1 MRRATGGCIAL
12 VAGLALGL
20 APGAAGQYGYE
31 LPQQQQPEQGGAEPA
46 AEVGAN
52 GNVFTG
58 GLSFTPAEVTV
69 PLGGIVRWTNTDF
82 LVPHTSTEDHAL
94 WDLGGDYGIPA
105 NIAPGNMG
113 YGPGETVERPFEA
126 GTHRYFCR
134 VHPDTMKAVVA
145 VAPELAVD
153 RQQVRSRRR
162 TRSGRRRLVTVV
174 SVVARW
180 SVAEPAEGLAF
191 DVQRRRAGS
200 EEWIPFRDGTRET
213 TASFRSGRSPVTWEV
228 RARLRRADD
237 AEAATDWSPVA
248 QIAP

>member
-58 GLSFTPAEVTV
+58 GLSFTPPEVTV
-69 PLGGIVRWTNTDF
+69 PLGGIVRWENTDF

-94 WDLGGDYGIPA
+94 WDLGGDYGGTPA
-105 NIAPGNMG
+105 NPPG

-126 GTHRYFCR
+126 GTHRYYCR
-134 VHPDTMKAVVA
+134 VHPEDMRAVVA
-145 VAPELAVD
+145 VAPELAVE
-153 RQQVRSRRR
+153 RKRVRSRRR
-162 TRSGRRRLVTVV
+162 TRRGRRRTVIV
-174 SVVARW
+174 ASVVARW
-180 SVAEPAEGLAF
+180 SVAEPAEALAF

-200 EEWIPFRDGTRET
+200 EDWIPFRDGTRET
-213 TASFRSGRSPVTWEV
+213 TGSFRSGRSPVTWEV